1 MDTNKKTRE
10 HISALSDGEIRDAD
24 QELALAALDAPDGR
38 QAWDLYHH
46 IGDILRAQA
55 TADLSPGFA
64 GRLAARLAAE
74 PAPGKRMATA
84 DAESGRPDAES
95 TRADAGTARV
105 HGDTARADSE
115 SGRADSE
122 TGRVDSETGRV
133 DGSTASI

>member
-46 IGDILRAQA
+46 IGDILRAEA

-64 GRLAARLAAE
+64 ERLAARLADE
-74 PAPGKRMATA
+74 PAPGKRMAA
-84 DAESGRPDAES
+84 AEAEIS
-95 TRADAGTARV
+95 RADGEA
-105 HGDTARADSE
+105 
-115 SGRADSE
+115 
-122 TGRVDSETGRV
+122 GRV
-133 DGSTASI
+133 DGSTARI